1 MERHKV
7 RKGTSFQKP
16 FLGSHAGRS
25 SSSSKSYSRQQTA
38 RMVQCH
44 PGKLD
49 RLRAPVLLAGWS
61 CRHTLPTTA
70 TNTRL
75 PEGKQL
81 LSENPIVCTNRCTE
95 PLSPGRMVGTLLRAK
110 FPAPGFWAGLLKDN
124 SLGSALYPLWHYA
137 HQEAHSGG
145 WGHCRTSRK
154 RTEKSAHI
162 HSFQVTSSSWDVRA
176 SHKISLPHFTWPRF
190 SPLTLPLHSQGQL
203 HWLGGFCGL
212 PGLWEWVWKTS
223 GHSSSREGRIQ

>member
-1 MERHKV
+1 MPAFTPTPTHSSFLPQDVRVSKTISCSVFSGKTHVVQYSWLRFVTMERHKV

-110 FPAPGFWAGLLKDN
+110 FPAPGF
-124 SLGSALYPLWHYA
+124 
-137 HQEAHSGG
+137 
-145 WGHCRTSRK
+145 
-154 RTEKSAHI
+154 
-162 HSFQVTSSSWDVRA
+162 
-176 SHKISLPHFTWPRF
+176 
-190 SPLTLPLHSQGQL
+190 
-203 HWLGGFCGL
+203 
-212 PGLWEWVWKTS
+212 
-223 GHSSSREGRIQ
+223 